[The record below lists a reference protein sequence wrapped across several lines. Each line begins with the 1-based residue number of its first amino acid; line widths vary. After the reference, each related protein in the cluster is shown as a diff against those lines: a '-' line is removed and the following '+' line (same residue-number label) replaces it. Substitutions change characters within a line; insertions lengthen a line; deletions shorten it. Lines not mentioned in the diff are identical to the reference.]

1 MRRRRAN
8 AHNKLWWM
16 KNTVPIHRP
25 FLNELITDS
34 KRRNSNYGFTYA
46 SFLLETVMFFSKFQ
60 TYLFFFCAKVV
71 IKTLSNDWVFS
82 SCSNK
87 KVDSLAGTINA
98 SGFER
103 DNSDEHAV
111 LIFYRNGAREW
122 NEVGRRRATRG
133 ATATVTSINRI
144 IPASADQNLRGAY
157 CNFPSC

>member
-25 FLNELITDS
+25 FLNELITAS

-46 SFLLETVMFFSKFQ
+46 SFLHETVMFFSKFQ
-60 TYLFFFCAKVV
+60 TYLFFCAKVV

-111 LIFYRNGAREW
+111 LIFYRDGGARER
-122 NEVGRRRATRG
+122 NEPMRSAGDEPRVARLRLLRR
-133 ATATVTSINRI
+133 
-144 IPASADQNLRGAY
+144 
-157 CNFPSC
+157 